1 MRSSSQSLR
10 GLLAA
15 ATIAAMG
22 ALAPGGVGVGMPG
35 STVVSPRATP
45 SKRQKRFGDGALNA
59 AFRYPN
65 GPGWTVAQVKRMAKK
80 KRNVAKNRRNH
91 RG

>member
-10 GLLAA
+10 GLLVA

-22 ALAPGGVGVGMPG
+22 ALSPGGVGVGMPG
-35 STVVSPRATP
+35 STVMSPRATP
-45 SKRQKRFGDGALNA
+45 SKRQQRFGDGALDA
-59 AFRYPN
+59 ARSYRR

-91 RG
+91 KS